1 VKIAISMTGNAPDA
15 LVDPRFGRCG
25 WFALCDSQTDALS
38 FEENAAASAGGGAGL
53 AAAQQII
60 DNDVE
65 AVVTGAA
72 GPNAFNVLHNAGIR
86 IYRCGS
92 VTMRTALQLLKEAKL
107 EEIISAGPSHAGMG
121 GGR

>member
-1 VKIAISMTGNAPDA
+1 MKVAISVAENSADT

-25 WFALCDSQTDALS
+25 WFALCDTQADAMNFL
-38 FEENAAASAGGGAGL
+38 ENAAASASGGAGL
-53 AAAQQII
+53 AAAQQMI

-65 AVVTGAA
+65 AVITGSA
-72 GPNAFNVLHNAGIR
+72 GPNAYNVLRGSEIR

-92 VTMRTALQLLKEAKL
+92 VPVRLAIQLLREAKL
-107 EEIISAGPSHAGMG
+107 EEVTSAGPSHAGMG